1 MPRGVKGA
9 AEGGYI
15 ATPAALLWA
24 VNDALEPFGARLG
37 EVPITPERVLAAI
50 DAARQEPS

>member
-1 MPRGVKGA
+1 MPRGAKGA

-15 ATPAALLWA
+15 ATPAALLSA
-24 VNDALEPFGARLG
+24 INDALEPFGARID

-50 DAARQEPS
+50 DGARSQSA